1 MAAQKNVYKPRYK
14 IAYQAKSKVWP
25 YKNSRLRGFYSI
37 RGRRLIRRGLYR
49 RYFMVMSSMKW
60 TIARRLIRP
69 YMRRSRAAKR
79 RFRDVFYTK
88 QQLRRF
94 YGKVKENAFR
104 NFFRNHLG
112 STMVRNRSFF
122 AALERRLDMVV
133 FRMRLLPT
141 IFAAHQLIH
150 HHGVLINGGLVK
162 SPNTNV
168 RIGDIVAIQRPQWQ
182 ALYWDLYYRAYW
194 RRWGLYIM
202 RRRQYGLLK
211 KKLLWVRRM
220 RQFFRLNL
228 RLKRHLFKTQQLLNT
243 LGILLQSLRN
253 QILYQNN
260 SVSTAIRE
268 TTLRSLDNLSY
279 QHRML
284 LIAER
289 RLMGFSRSELSASAY
304 QNYFSN
310 LLSLFSVNRGLSK
323 SAMLLVLRAK
333 LLELEY
339 HGRQVSSS
347 ELYSKDNVTRLW
359 RDRMKELINGHRLW
373 SRQFDHLYRNI
384 LRLRLRR
391 LFYSTS
397 ELQSENKA
405 RPRPLLY
412 FFARRRSKE
421 ERRRRLSRLKPV
433 HWYIPSYM
441 LFDFRTLRAVI
452 VEAPRQEQ
460 IIYSFRCSLTKIHSF
475 YRSMGL

>member
-1 MAAQKNVYKPRYK
+1 MVQKNVYKPRYK

-37 RGRRLIRRGLYR
+37 RGRRLVRRGLYR
-49 RYFMVMSSMKW
+49 HYFMVMNSMKW

-69 YMRRSRAAKR
+69 YMRRSRATKR
-79 RFRDVFYTK
+79 RFRDIFYTK

-94 YGKVKENAFR
+94 YGKVKESAFR

-112 STMVRNRSFF
+112 STTVRNRSFF

-141 IFAAHQLIH
+141 VFAAHQLIH
-150 HHGVLINGGLVK
+150 HRGVLINGGLVK
-162 SPNTNV
+162 SPNANV
-168 RIGDIVAIQRPQWQ
+168 RIGDIVAIQRQQWQ

-194 RRWGLYIM
+194 RRWGLYIL
-202 RRRQYGLLK
+202 RRRQFSLLK
-211 KKLLWVRRM
+211 KKLLWIRRM

-253 QILYQNN
+253 YISSQSNG
-260 SVSTAIRE
+260 VSSTLRE
-268 TTLRSLDNLSY
+268 TTLRALDNLAY
-279 QHRML
+279 QHRTL

-289 RLMGFSRSELSASAY
+289 RLVGIFRTDLTASEY

-310 LLSLFSVNRGLSK
+310 LLSLFAVNRELSK
-323 SAMLLVLRAK
+323 STMLLVLRAK
-333 LLELEY
+333 LVELEY
-339 HGRQVSSS
+339 HSRQASVMGTSIS
-347 ELYSKDNVTRLW
+347 DGVNGFW
-359 RDRMKELINGHRLW
+359 RERMKELITEHRLW
-373 SRQFDHLYRNI
+373 SRQFDYLYRNV

-397 ELQSENKA
+397 EIQADIKA

-412 FFARRRSKE
+412 FLARRRSKE
-421 ERRRRLSRLKPV
+421 ERRRRVARLKPV
-433 HWYIPSYM
+433 HWFIPRYM

-452 VEAPRQEQ
+452 VEAPRQEH
-460 IIYSFRCSLTKIHSF
+460 IVYSFHCSLTKIHSF
-475 YRSMGL
+475 YRAMGL